1 MDKVKGI
8 CLYILSKIKEN
19 KKIAIGVLAVLLVII
34 LIVIIANASNGK
46 PSKYEDKIKTVVK
59 ALNSESKMKS
69 AIKDVIDVKGAAA
82 WQEADQESEDFNKEY
97 KKLKKDDDEVEDME
111 KALKEYAKNASEEY
125 KVKSIKEPKR
135 DSKNKKIWTVTATL
149 EEDGDEAQVKFVF
162 YKGKV
167 IDVIHK
173 SSGSS
178 LFEVMLKSYNSKDKE

>member
-1 MDKVKGI
+1 MIKILDYDVVCESEIFARGTQATDVSQIVKE
-8 CLYILSKIKEN
+8 IL
-19 KKIAIGVLAVLLVII
+19 
-34 LIVIIANASNGK
+34 
-46 PSKYEDKIKTVVK
+46 D
-59 ALNSESKMKS
+59 
-69 AIKDVIDVKGAAA
+69 DVKNRG
-82 WQEADQESEDFNKEY
+82 
-97 KKLKKDDDEVEDME
+97 DE
-111 KALKEYAKNASEEY
+111 ALKEYAKNASEEY
-125 KVKSIKEPKR
+125 KVKSIKEPKK